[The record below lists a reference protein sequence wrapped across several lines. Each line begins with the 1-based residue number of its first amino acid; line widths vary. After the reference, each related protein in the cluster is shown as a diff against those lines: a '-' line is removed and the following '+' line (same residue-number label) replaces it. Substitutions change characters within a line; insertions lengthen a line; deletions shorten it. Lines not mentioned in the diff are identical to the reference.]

1 MECDGIVDEDD
12 GSVEGFYDLR
22 RSLIKAPSY
31 PRWCLSI
38 ARGYLETFLMPS
50 DCLPAAGLDSWPAPS
65 ELQ

>member
-12 GSVEGFYDLR
+12 ERVEGFYDLR

-38 ARGYLETFLMPS
+38 ARGASRDFL
-50 DCLPAAGLDSWPAPS
+50 DALGLLTGRRPG
-65 ELQ
+65 